1 MIKKAIHHFN
11 RGLMI
16 GFEIIGFLAIV
27 VVLCW
32 AGLLWRLSQGPLDI
46 GFLADKLE
54 TAMNERQ
61 TGFHFDIGQTFLT
74 WGGKLS
80 PFEVDMRAVKVDR
93 TDGTPVMTVDRL
105 GVQLSK
111 RHLVF
116 GQLMPRTIKIYA
128 PSFRVMR
135 WDDGHFSF
143 NLDAAPLPVAGPPLP
158 PDLAVKAAETQ
169 VELVRGVLAQL
180 RDRTGVAALLGG
192 LREISVSNAKIYYED
207 KALNASWFSHETD
220 IVINRRRGG
229 LQAAVQMS
237 VELADDQHALWT
249 ANVTH
254 VWDKAETAAVVNFY
268 DLDLGK
274 LSERSEAFKPI
285 AGLKVPLRGA
295 VKFVLDRDFRPDGFE
310 FVLGGE
316 AGSFSGFGLYEDAP
330 LPLSSFYAAGSARPR
345 LGRFEISQLKINTGG
360 PKLQAQVVVERDA
373 AGVYT
378 ALLDGVLEDTPM
390 DDLHIYW
397 PEALATDARAWVTQH
412 LSAGTAHRATIAA
425 AATYDPLAE
434 GKKLAVKKLGGE
446 IMFDGIKVD
455 YFPPLMPV
463 LGAQGRAFYDADAFN
478 LDISGGK
485 LGDMKATKST
495 IHITQ
500 LSKLSPTQH
509 AEIDIA
515 VSLKGPLKTA
525 LSVLDSKPLEYPK
538 MLGINSADV
547 AGDADVDVT
556 FKFPIH
562 KKLDIREVHVR
573 AEAKAHDV
581 VLKNIVAGLTLS
593 GGPMDLVVDNGAVN
607 VKGQALLT
615 DVPVKF
621 DWSKNFNTNAAFDQK
636 VTAKLNLNTALLE
649 HFGLPDVLEAKGQM
663 ASDVIYQA
671 GFDGKARLD
680 LKSEL
685 SGMALTIP
693 MLDFKKQANASGTLS
708 LNLTLL
714 KNNLQRIDDLSLETA
729 GILLAG
735 DLSFNRDAKGE
746 TALKKATFSNLMFG
760 ETQIAVEADD
770 RGAEGL
776 AVKVTGSQFD
786 ASAFM
791 GDKDAPAANSDAAA
805 AKIVT
810 PLQISM
816 AVKRLLLGKDKA
828 LTDVKMFLKR
838 NKWQR
843 LDQMEVDAT
852 VGGKALYLRY
862 MPEKAGHSLRFEAD
876 NAGAALAVF
885 GISQS
890 IRGGKLALYGEPNP
904 KGGPRD
910 LTGTVQIGDFTL
922 KDTPVLA
929 KLLNAMSLV
938 GVLDLLNGSGLSFK
952 KARANF
958 SYTDRGQPDQQKNVR
973 LINVRDGR
981 TSGTS
986 LGLTFEGQIDY
997 WARQFDLNGTIIPVS
1012 EVSSIISGIPLVG
1025 DILTAGGEGL
1035 LAATYT
1041 IRGSMSQP
1049 SVVVNPLAV
1058 LAPGILRKIFFE

>member
-1 MIKKAIHHFN
+1 
-11 RGLMI
+11 MI

-27 VVLCW
+27 CVLCW

-46 GFLADKLE
+46 GFLAEKLE
-54 TAMNERQ
+54 TSMNERQ
-61 TGFHFDIGQTFLT
+61 TGFRFDIGQTFLT
-74 WGGKLS
+74 WGGKFS

-93 TDGTPVMTVDRL
+93 ADGTPVITVDRL

-116 GQLMPRTIKIYA
+116 GQLMPRTIKVYA

-135 WDDGHFSF
+135 WEDGHFSF

-158 PDLAVKAAETQ
+158 PDMATKATETQ
-169 VELVRGVLAQL
+169 VELVRGILAQL

-192 LREISVSNAKIYYED
+192 LREISVSNARIYYED
-207 KALNASWFSHETD
+207 KVLQSSWFSHESD
-220 IVINRRRGG
+220 ILINRRRGG
-229 LQAAVQMS
+229 LQATAQMS
-237 VELADDQHALWT
+237 VDIADNQRALWT

-254 VWDKAETAAVVNFY
+254 VWDTEETSAVINFY

-274 LSERSEAFKPI
+274 LAERSEAFKPI

-316 AGSFSGFGLYEDAP
+316 AGSFSGFGLYEDMP
-330 LPLSSFYAAGSARPR
+330 LPLTSFYASGSARPQ
-345 LGRFEISQLKINTGG
+345 LGRFEIGQLKINTGG
-360 PKLQAQVVVERDA
+360 PKLQAKAVVERDA
-373 AGVYT
+373 DGVYK
-378 ALLDGVLEDTPM
+378 ALLDGVLEDMPM
-390 DDLHIYW
+390 DDLHVYW

-412 LSAGTAHRATIAA
+412 LSVGTAHRATIAA
-425 AATYDPLAE
+425 EATYDPAAE
-434 GKKLAVKKLGGE
+434 DQKVAVKNLGGE
-446 IMFDGIKVD
+446 ITFDGIKVD

-463 LGAQGRAFYDADAFN
+463 LDAQGRASYDADSFH

-485 LGDMKATKST
+485 LGDMRATKST

-500 LSKLSPTQH
+500 LSKLSATQY

-515 VSLKGPLKTA
+515 VSLQGPLKTA

-538 MLGINSADV
+538 MLGIRSANV
-547 AGDADVDVT
+547 SGNTDVDVT

-562 KKLDIREVHVR
+562 KKLDINEVHVR

-615 DVPVKF
+615 DVPVTF
-621 DWSKNFNTNAAFDQK
+621 DWSKNFNTKAAFDQK
-636 VTAKLNLNTALLE
+636 VTAKLNLNTALLK
-649 HFGLPDVLEAKGQM
+649 HFGVPDMLEAKGQM
-663 ASDVIYQA
+663 ASDVTYQA

-693 MLDFKKQANASGTLS
+693 MLDFKKPAAASGTLS
-708 LNLTLL
+708 LNLALL
-714 KNNLQRIDDLSLETA
+714 QNNLQRIGDLSLETA
-729 GILLAG
+729 GLLLAG
-735 DLSFNRDAKGE
+735 DLSFKRDAKGE
-746 TALKKATFSNLMFG
+746 TVLKKAMLSNLMFG
-760 ETQIAVEADD
+760 ETKIGIEAED

-776 AVKVTGSQFD
+776 LVKVSGSQFD
-786 ASAFM
+786 ASTFM
-791 GDKDAPAANSDAAA
+791 GEAGKPFTNGDAEA

-816 AVKRLLLGKDKA
+816 AVKRLLLGKDRA
-828 LTDVKMFLKR
+828 MTDVKMLLKR

-843 LDQMEVDAT
+843 LDQLEVDAT
-852 VGGKALYLRY
+852 VGGKAVYLRY
-862 MPEKAGHSLRFEAD
+862 MPEKSAHSLRFEAD
-876 NAGAALAVF
+876 NAGAALAVL
-885 GISQS
+885 GITNS
-890 IRGGKLALYGEPNP
+890 IRGGKLALQGEPNP
-904 KGGPRD
+904 KGGARD
-910 LTGTVQIGDFTL
+910 LVGSAQISDFAL

-973 LINVRDGR
+973 LISIRDGR

-986 LGLTFEGQIDY
+986 LGLTFEGEIDY

-1041 IRGSMSQP
+1041 IRGAMSQP